1 MSIVCLDLSKA
12 LPLSEQDVATF
23 SDNNKL
29 KAFAHGVLYA
39 QAFNHGMSKGMPIEV
54 VDAVLHV
61 PEFFGIG
68 RTSLNP
74 ITSTWVKT
82 HYPDAKYEVA
92 FTLFAHDGSA
102 VHTLL
107 MYFP

>member
-1 MSIVCLDLSKA
+1 VSIVCLDLKKA
-12 LPLSEQDVATF
+12 LPLTDGDVAKF
-23 SDNNKL
+23 GDISKL

-39 QAFNHGMSKGMPIEV
+39 QAFNHGVSKGMPADI

-68 RTSLNP
+68 RAGLRP
-74 ITSTWVKT
+74 ITSSWVKT
-82 HYPDAKYEVA
+82 HYPDAKYEVV